1 MKILIIN
8 HYSGSSELGMAY
20 RHYYFAR
27 ELQTLGHEV
36 LIIASRYSHL
46 RISQPETS
54 LQEWAE
60 HCGIPHLW
68 LAGCEYEGNGAR
80 RLLNMAG
87 FAADLWRNAARIA
100 RQQSPDIVLA
110 SSPHPFCS
118 YGAAKIARL
127 AGARFIFEIRD
138 LWPLSLMELGSIS
151 ASHPLIRMLDHAETY
166 GCKRADKVV
175 SLLPCVHEYMVQRK
189 VPPARWMVIPNG
201 VVPDEWQ
208 EPWPSIPQAVERQLS
223 ALKNSGKHIVGY
235 AGAHGLANALD
246 TLIDAAALMHGSDVA
261 FVLVGGGPEKAGLQQ
276 RVSESRLD
284 NIHFIDPVRKDQIPA
299 LLQWFDIAYIGWN
312 RQPLYRFGIAP
323 NKLMDY
329 MMAGR
334 PVLHAVEAGND
345 AVSEAGCGVTVMPEC
360 AQEIVRGIRSL
371 FALSAA
377 ERDALGRRGR
387 EFVMRN
393 HAYPELAQRLLKA
406 CA

>member
-8 HYSGSSELGMAY
+8 HYSGSSELGMGY

-36 LIIASRYSHL
+36 LIVASRYSHL
-46 RISQPETS
+46 RITQPEAS

-68 LAGCEYEGNGAR
+68 LAGCDYEGNGAR
-80 RLLNMAG
+80 RLLNMVG
-87 FAADLWRNAARIA
+87 FAADLWRNAGRIA
-100 RQQSPDIVLA
+100 RQQRPDIVLA

-127 AGARFIFEIRD
+127 AGARFVFEIRD

-166 GCKRADKVV
+166 GCNRADKVV
-175 SLLPCVHEYMVQRK
+175 SLLPCVHEYMVQRN
-189 VPPARWMVIPNG
+189 VPPARWTVIPNG
-201 VVPDEWQ
+201 IVLAEWQ
-208 EPWPSIPQAVERQLS
+208 EPWPTLPQIVEKQLS
-223 ALKNSGKHIVGY
+223 DLKNAGKYVVGY
-235 AGAHGLANALD
+235 AGAHGLANALG
-246 TLIDAAALMHGSDVA
+246 TLIDAAALMRGADVA
-261 FVLVGGGPEKAGLQQ
+261 FVLVGSGPEKAGLQK
-276 RVSESRLD
+276 RAEDYGLK

-329 MMAGR
+329 MMAAR

-345 AVSEAGCGVTVMPEC
+345 AVSESGCGLTVRPES
-360 AQEIVRGIRSL
+360 ARAVARGVRALLSL
-371 FALSAA
+371 SVG
-377 ERDALGRRGR
+377 EREALGQRGR
-387 EFVMRN
+387 DFVMSN
-393 HAYPELAQRLLKA
+393 HAYPELAQRFLKA